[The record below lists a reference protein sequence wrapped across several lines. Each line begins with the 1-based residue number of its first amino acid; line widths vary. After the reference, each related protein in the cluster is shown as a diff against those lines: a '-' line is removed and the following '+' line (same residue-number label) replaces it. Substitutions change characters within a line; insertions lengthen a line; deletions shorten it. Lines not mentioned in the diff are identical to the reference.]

1 MPNKYLKFRN
11 GLAVVLSLAALS
23 PAVFAQGTS
32 GCVAP
37 PSAINGMSLEQVLS
51 LTNVLSVQAAP
62 APPGVLNGTQEIH
75 QSFVLDPLNATVQI
89 TTFFVA
95 KGSPVPTP
103 PTAITAANT
112 LQLST
117 VQVNQIMAGSNPAP
131 SLIIVGT
138 AINSPPGGFPSHV
151 GGPVVITMGYVSPG
165 TTDRLAI
172 VNQVNN
178 FALVSAGQVIAWTA
192 TATGTLSLG
201 YPPSGSV
208 SAYCGS

>member
-1 MPNKYLKFRN
+1 MSNKYLKFRN
-11 GLAVVLSLAALS
+11 GFALVFSLVALS

-32 GCVAP
+32 SCL
-37 PSAINGMSLEQVLS
+37 PSASAVNGLSLEQVLN
-51 LTNVLSVQAAP
+51 LTNVLSVQVAP

-75 QSFVLDPLNATVQI
+75 QSFVLDPLSATVQI

-103 PTAITAANT
+103 TTAITAANT

-117 VQVNQIMAGSNPAP
+117 IKVNQILAGSNPAP
-131 SLIIVGT
+131 SLMLVGT
-138 AINSPPGGFPSHV
+138 IVNSPPGGFPSSV
-151 GGPVVITMGYVSPG
+151 GTPAVITMGYVSPG
-165 TTDRLAI
+165 ISNRLSYL
-172 VNQVNN
+172 NQVNN
-178 FALVSAGQVIAWTA
+178 FALIVAGQVIAWSSTA
-192 TATGTLSLG
+192 SGSLSVG